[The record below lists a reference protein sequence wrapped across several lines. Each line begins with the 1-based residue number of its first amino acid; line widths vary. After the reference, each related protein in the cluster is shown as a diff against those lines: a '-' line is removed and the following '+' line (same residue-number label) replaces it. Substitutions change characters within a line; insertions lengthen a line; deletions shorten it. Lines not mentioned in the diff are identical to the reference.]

1 MLCLG
6 IFKISVN
13 YQGNPLT
20 ILGGTDIIDV
30 RPNGNNFESEHFFM
44 SEEKIFYPIREIE
57 NFRDLL
63 TQSVHLFGS
72 LPAYRLKGADG
83 TYYPVTY
90 QAFQDD
96 VNAVGAALM
105 QLGLHGEKIAVSGEN
120 SYQWE
125 TSYLGITCGVGV
137 VVPIDREL
145 PADDFVNLLTV
156 SGAKAVFCDQKR
168 QERIMGC
175 LDRIPQEITLICFN
189 EAEDRSDRILSYDK
203 LMARGRELIR
213 NGDRSFQ
220 DTEIDGKALGS
231 LIFTSGT
238 TGMAKGVML
247 SQYNI
252 CSDLM
257 ALSGVVKIRTDDQVL
272 SVLPLHHTYE
282 SSLGFLFVL
291 YSGACISFCEGL
303 KYLAKN
309 MQEVQPTIFVTVPLM
324 LEKLHKRILKAAGE
338 KKGGKAV
345 LGFGKMLAKAS
356 SAIGVNVSDKVF
368 ATIHKTFGG
377 RLRLLIT
384 GAAAIAPNIV
394 DDFRTFGLEVY
405 LGYGLTECS
414 PLVIGN
420 NDRLALS
427 DSVGVPLP
435 GVEAKVINPDFSGV
449 GEICV
454 RGPMIMMG
462 YYNAPEQTAEV
473 IDAEG
478 WFHTGDLGTVDEQ
491 GHYRITGRIKN
502 VIVTKN
508 GKNIYP
514 EEVEYYLNNDPFIS
528 ESIVSGEDGE
538 DDLFVTAN
546 VFPNVQ
552 AIKEKKKKQT
562 LTTEEIAKAIADV
575 VKEIN
580 KKLPSYKNIKRI
592 HIRDTE
598 FVKTTTQKIKRFAVE
613 TKEDLNK
620 ILEEKKNPPSQD
632 DQ

>member
-1 MLCLG
+1 MADE
-6 IFKISVN
+6 
-13 YQGNPLT
+13 T
-20 ILGGTDIIDV
+20 
-30 RPNGNNFESEHFFM
+30 
-44 SEEKIFYPIREIE
+44 IFYPIRNIG
-57 NFRDLL
+57 NFKDLL
-63 TQSVHLFGS
+63 AQSVHLFGS

-83 TYYPVTY
+83 AYYPVSY
-90 QAFQDD
+90 QAFQED
-96 VNAVGAALM
+96 VNALGTALLEKGLKGAN
-105 QLGLHGEKIAVSGEN
+105 IAVSGEN
-120 SYQWE
+120 SYSWE

-145 PADDFVNLLTV
+145 PADDFVTILTV
-156 SGAKAVFCDQKR
+156 SGTKAVLCDRKR
-168 QERIMGC
+168 VERIQGV
-175 LDRIPQEITLICFN
+175 LDRIPQPLTLICFDQP
-189 EAEDRSDRILSYDK
+189 EDTQDGVLSYNG
-203 LMARGRELIR
+203 LLERGRELLR
-213 NGDRSFQ
+213 QGDRAYL
-220 DTEIDGKALGS
+220 DAEVDGKALGS

-324 LEKLHKRILKAAGE
+324 LEKLHKRIMKAAQE
-338 KKGGKAV
+338 KKGGKAA
-345 LGFGKMLAKAS
+345 LGFGKILAKAS
-356 SAIGVNVSDKVF
+356 SALGVDVSDKVF
-368 ATIHKTFGG
+368 SAIHKTFGG

-384 GAAAIAPNIV
+384 GAAAIAPGIV

-435 GVEAKVINPDFSGV
+435 GVEAKIINPDFSGV

-454 RGPMIMMG
+454 RGPMVMMG
-462 YYNAPEQTAEV
+462 YYREPELTAEV
-473 IDAEG
+473 LDADG
-478 WFHTGDLGTVDEQ
+478 WFHTGDLGTVDEL

-514 EEVEYYLNNDPFIS
+514 EEVEYYLNNNPFVS
-528 ESIVSGEDGE
+528 ESVVLGEDE
-538 DDLFVTAN
+538 DDDLFVTAN
-546 VFPNVQ
+546 VYPNVE
-552 AIKEKKKKQT
+552 AIKEKKKAQT
-562 LTTEEIAKAIADV
+562 LTKEDISKAIAEV
-575 VKEIN
+575 IKEVN
-580 KKLPSYKNIKRI
+580 KKLPSYKNIRRFN
-592 HIRDTE
+592 IRDTE

-613 TKEDLNK
+613 TKEDLTK
-620 ILEEKKNPPSQD
+620 ILEEKKGNPPQNKD
-632 DQ
+632 

>member
-1 MLCLG
+1 MADE
-6 IFKISVN
+6 
-13 YQGNPLT
+13 T
-20 ILGGTDIIDV
+20 
-30 RPNGNNFESEHFFM
+30 
-44 SEEKIFYPIREIE
+44 IFYPIRNIG
-57 NFRDLL
+57 NFKDLL
-63 TQSVHLFGS
+63 AQSVHLFGS

-83 TYYPVTY
+83 AYYPVSY
-90 QAFQDD
+90 QAFQED
-96 VNAVGAALM
+96 VNALGTALLEKGLKGAN
-105 QLGLHGEKIAVSGEN
+105 IAVSGEN
-120 SYQWE
+120 SYSWE

-145 PADDFVNLLTV
+145 PADDFVTILTV
-156 SGAKAVFCDQKR
+156 SGTKAVLCDRKR
-168 QERIMGC
+168 VERIQGV
-175 LDRIPQEITLICFN
+175 LDRIPQPLTLICFDQP
-189 EAEDRSDRILSYDK
+189 EDTQDGVLSYNG
-203 LMARGRELIR
+203 LLERGRELLR
-213 NGDRSFQ
+213 QGDRAYL
-220 DTEIDGKALGS
+220 DAEVDGKALGS

-324 LEKLHKRILKAAGE
+324 LEKLHKRIMKAAQE
-338 KKGGKAV
+338 KKVGKAV
-345 LGFGKMLAKAS
+345 LGFGKILAKAS
-356 SAIGVNVSDKVF
+356 SALGVDVSDKVF
-368 ATIHKTFGG
+368 SAIHKTFGG

-384 GAAAIAPNIV
+384 GAAAIAPGIV

-435 GVEAKVINPDFSGV
+435 GVEAKIINPDFSGV

-454 RGPMIMMG
+454 RGPMVMMG
-462 YYNAPEQTAEV
+462 YYREPELTAEV
-473 IDAEG
+473 LDADG
-478 WFHTGDLGTVDEQ
+478 WFHTGDLGTVDEL

-514 EEVEYYLNNDPFIS
+514 EEVEYYLNNNPFVS
-528 ESIVSGEDGE
+528 ESVVLGEDE
-538 DDLFVTAN
+538 DDDLFVTAN
-546 VFPNVQ
+546 VYPNVE
-552 AIKEKKKKQT
+552 AIKEKKKAQT
-562 LTTEEIAKAIADV
+562 LTKEDISKAIAEV
-575 VKEIN
+575 IKEVN
-580 KKLPSYKNIKRI
+580 KKLPSYKNIRRFN
-592 HIRDTE
+592 IRDTE

-613 TKEDLNK
+613 TKEDLTK
-620 ILEEKKNPPSQD
+620 ILEEKKGNPPQNKD
-632 DQ
+632 